1 MTIGIVFYR
10 AISFFDGSTLR
21 QDSVQALLATGLLF
35 VIEIASACRPRND
48 PAQNYGK
55 SLFCTGQAWIPACA
69 GMTKRREKRLKVSF
83 DEAGVDFVFNV

>member
-35 VIEIASACRPRND
+35 VIEIATHSATLRV
-48 PAQNYGK
+48 NY
-55 SLFCTGQAWIPACA
+55 QA
-69 GMTKRREKRLKVSF
+69 SQ
-83 DEAGVDFVFNV
+83 